1 MWLEIIEYLYCS
13 RETNRQDTAPNYPY
27 SRKPSNCRYPR
38 AQLCI
43 PTLGSSGSCLP
54 SNSTLTSQDWGHPY
68 LALCPPGLGDFLS
81 PAGAAASGWREAA
94 GMLCCVWIAEE
105 GIGNCRPE
113 GLLRSLTASP
123 DSEGRTS
130 WLVFW
135 RGWGISLP
143 EPAVSI
149 KHTLSVPRDTTSDPT
164 PACGCRWQP
173 QAGKLLLPSTAG
185 CFLEEAP
192 KA

>member
-113 GLLRSLTASP
+113 GLFLVGFLERLRDQLARACSQHKAHSISSKRHYIWSHPCLWLPLTATSRET
-123 DSEGRTS
+123 SSAFHCWLFLGR
-130 WLVFW
+130 
-135 RGWGISLP
+135 G
-143 EPAVSI
+143 AQSI
-149 KHTLSVPRDTTSDPT
+149 T
-164 PACGCRWQP
+164 G
-173 QAGKLLLPSTAG
+173 
-185 CFLEEAP
+185 LEERG
-192 KA
+192 